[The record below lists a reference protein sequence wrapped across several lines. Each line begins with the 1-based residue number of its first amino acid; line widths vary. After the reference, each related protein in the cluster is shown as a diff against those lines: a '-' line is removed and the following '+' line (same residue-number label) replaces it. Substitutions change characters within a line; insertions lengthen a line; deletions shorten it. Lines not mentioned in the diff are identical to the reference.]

1 MTDRIIQ
8 VTISVNA
15 RREYFGGVHVRRVPK
30 SPARLTSDTRTYPL
44 TERNYWR
51 AVGLQLRLVGF
62 ADDPEP
68 WPLDKANY
76 KEGE

>member
-1 MTDRIIQ
+1 MRDFHLRIFKVTIGAMRDHTSATHCIQ
-8 VTISVNA
+8 VLRGHKFSI
-15 RREYFGGVHVRRVPK
+15 
-30 SPARLTSDTRTYPL
+30 YPL